1 MQLVATKNLFCP
13 ILGVYFG
20 TVTVILFVLFID
32 DISDVV
38 SDGSAIAP
46 YADDTKIWRKIKS

>member
-1 MQLVATKNLFCP
+1 MYLRYTRR
-13 ILGVYFG
+13 VYFG

-38 SDGSAIAP
+38 SDGSDIGP